1 MTGSQYSVVT
11 YFSHCYMDDMQ
22 FGGAIWQT
30 MMNLFSMTVTG
41 WRHHV
46 LLVHIRG
53 ALQCKTGRDR
63 SRHLRL

>member
-1 MTGSQYSVVT
+1 
-11 YFSHCYMDDMQ
+11 MDDMQ

-30 MMNLFSMTVTG
+30 MMNLFLMTVTG